1 VNKLPSLIRVSLKA
15 NFGLAVLHHRL
26 FKEKKDIWLV
36 PLVGL
41 GLIGL
46 VPTLYGYFKLIK
58 NVYDGLR
65 PLGQQPAILTFGI
78 LTGQFLV
85 LLFGLYY
92 VISAFYFSRDLE
104 MLVPLPFKP
113 FQVMLSKFAVILVN
127 EYLTIMAF
135 VLPVIVYYGIL
146 AKAGLPYWL
155 QAPIVYLL
163 MPVIPLAVV
172 SILVIGMMRAV
183 NLSRKKDALIIVGSL
198 LLITAGIGL
207 QFVFNRS
214 GSSQP
219 DPQAMIKF
227 FTSPDSLLNKIGA
240 SFPPSIWATKA
251 LAGGWTKSGLTNL
264 LLYAGVSLL
273 FFIGI
278 VVISERLFYRGLIGI
293 GEISGRKKA
302 LSRTEMSR
310 RISSGRRPVRA
321 IFMREWRIMNRTP
334 IFLLN
339 GVLAVVIVPLLF
351 VIMAKTGIGRG
362 VYTSILNGT
371 LTSANPL
378 LVMLI
383 AACFMAVC
391 SSLNGTASSTFSR
404 EGAQFWMSKIIP
416 VSPREQV
423 IAKFL
428 HSYMIALLGIAAST
442 IVFVA
447 FLHLEL
453 GTLAPAWLLALAGSV
468 PMTALGMIID
478 LARPLL
484 HWTNPQKAIKQNL
497 NVLFGNLADIGIL
510 VILGYLSS
518 LLIKTG
524 ISRNALLIVLLSI
537 LVVLGWASLRV
548 LLKYAE
554 RRYGEIET

>member
-58 NVYDGLR
+58 NVYGGLR

-92 VISAFYFSRDLE
+92 VISAFYFSKDLE

-113 FQVMLSKFAVILVN
+113 FQVMLSKFVVILVN

-146 AKAGLPYWL
+146 SKAGLPYWL
-155 QAPIVYLL
+155 QALVVYLF

-198 LLITAGIGL
+198 LLMTAGIGL
-207 QFVFNRS
+207 QFVLNRS
-214 GSSQP
+214 GNSQS
-219 DPQAMIKF
+219 DPQAMIRF

-264 LLYAGVSLL
+264 FLYAGVSLL

-310 RISSGRRPVRA
+310 RVTSGRRPVRA

-339 GVLAVVIVPLLF
+339 GVLVVVIVPLLF
-351 VIMAKTGIGRG
+351 VIMAKTGMGRG
-362 VYTSILNGT
+362 DNASILNA

-378 LVMLI
+378 LATLV

-404 EGAQFWMSKIIP
+404 EGAQFWISKIIP

-423 IAKFL
+423 TAKFL

-447 FLHLEL
+447 FLHLKL

-484 HWTNPQKAIKQNL
+484 DWTNPQKAIKQNL
-497 NVLFGNLADIGIL
+497 NVLFGILADIGIL

-518 LLIKTG
+518 RLIKTG
-524 ISRNALLIVLLSI
+524 ISRNALLIVLFLI
-537 LVVLGWASLRV
+537 LAVLGSASLRV

-554 RRYGEIET
+554 RRYGEIEA